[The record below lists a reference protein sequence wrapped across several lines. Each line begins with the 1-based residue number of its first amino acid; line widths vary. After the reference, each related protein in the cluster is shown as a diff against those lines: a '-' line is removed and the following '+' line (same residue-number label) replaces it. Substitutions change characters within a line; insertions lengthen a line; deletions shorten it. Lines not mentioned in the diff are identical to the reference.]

1 MVWDLQINDQ
11 LDGHL
16 AIAQF
21 CSPVLPLL
29 ASITV
34 LKL

>member
-1 MVWDLQINDQ
+1 MHSLGFTDHN